1 MGGLI
6 KRESNMS
13 ETRCAKFDYAKTI
26 ADPLRRRLYVCALVT
41 EALPQSD
48 GLPCV
53 VVGDNALEFYT
64 LGAYATV
71 DVELVGARR
80 TEIGNLL
87 ESWGFERAG
96 RHWHHAELDVLIEIP
111 DDVLAGSEDKVIQ
124 VEIEDLT
131 VYIIGVEDLII
142 DRLSAYIHWH
152 STDDGNW
159 ARELMVLYRQDIDW
173 AYLKTRAQS
182 EEVLKAL
189 IALGNQAG
197 EDGQ

>member
-1 MGGLI
+1 MPWS
-6 KRESNMS
+6 SNAW
-13 ETRCAKFDYAKTI
+13 C
-26 ADPLRRRLYVCALVT
+26 VCHCDVDLV
-41 EALPQSD
+41 S
-48 GLPCV
+48 
-53 VVGDNALEFYT
+53 
-64 LGAYATV
+64 
-71 DVELVGARR
+71 ARR

-87 ESWGFERAG
+87 ESWGFERTG
-96 RHWHHAELDVLIEIP
+96 RHWHHEELDVAIEIP

-131 VYIIGVEDLII
+131 VYIIGVEDLIM
-142 DRLSAYIHWH
+142 DRLGAYYHWR

-182 EEVLKAL
+182 AGTLEAL
-189 IALGNQAG
+189 IALRNQAE